1 MKNFLIFFLLIL
13 LVIVSSCN
21 KKQEEVKIN
30 KQNPADSTAL
40 TGTASSVESTQKNK
54 ELSSAGD
61 ENIKTVTTGEVKN
74 YINKNVVVRGYV
86 ADVAIR
92 EKVAYLNFDK
102 KYPKNTFSAVVFSE
116 KFSEVGDLNIYK
128 NKNVEV
134 TGTISTYK
142 DKPQIIVTSK
152 NQIQTVK

>member
-1 MKNFLIFFLLIL
+1 MKNILFTSLLIFFVL
-13 LVIVSSCN
+13 VSSCS
-21 KKQEEVKIN
+21 KKKEEVKIN
-30 KQNPADSTAL
+30 KQSKTDS
-40 TGTASSVESTQKNK
+40 SSVTSYAVKDSQTQNGK
-54 ELSSAGD
+54 ELNSASE
-61 ENIKTVTTGEVKN
+61 ENIKTITTEEVKN
-74 YINKNVVVRGYV
+74 YIGKNAIVKGYV

-92 EKVAYLNFDK
+92 EKVAYLNFDRK
-102 KYPKNTFSAVVFSE
+102 FPKNTFSAVIFSE

-134 TGTISTYK
+134 KGIISTYK

>member
-1 MKNFLIFFLLIL
+1 MKNILFFSLLIFIVLI
-13 LVIVSSCN
+13 SSCGKKKEEVRVN
-21 KKQEEVKIN
+21 KQSTTDSSVHTNYAPKDSQTRKENNLNPAGEDNIKTISTEEVK
-30 KQNPADSTAL
+30 D
-40 TGTASSVESTQKNK
+40 
-54 ELSSAGD
+54 
-61 ENIKTVTTGEVKN
+61 
-74 YINKNVVVRGYV
+74 YIGKNVIVKGYV

-102 KYPKNTFSAVVFSE
+102 KYPKNTFSAVIFSE
-116 KFSEVGDLNIYK
+116 KFSEVGDLNVYK

-134 TGTISTYK
+134 KGTVSTYK